1 MASRWLQP
9 PSHKCWGV
17 RDKLEHSCS
26 HFSREALNTTNKATG
41 LIMLEH
47 SHLAIE
53 FYNFKF
59 RRSPWYSEDRI
70 RGAIHAFVGHCPEL
84 RSKRRESLR
93 TRKNLSNSDQSL
105 ALSCQSVL
113 AFSTE
118 ALTRLNRGAIAV
130 VLPVPP

>member
-1 MASRWLQP
+1 MMLY
-9 PSHKCWGV
+9 H
-17 RDKLEHSCS
+17 S
-26 HFSREALNTTNKATG
+26 HFV
-41 LIMLEH
+41 
-47 SHLAIE
+47 IE

-59 RRSPWYSEDRI
+59 RRSPWYSEGRI

-84 RSKRRESLR
+84 RSKQRESLR

-113 AFSTE
+113 AFSTK
-118 ALTRLNRGAIAV
+118 ALARLNRGAIVV